1 MIASQGMTLE
11 NAHLLGRLAVAL
23 AIGLLMGLERGWE
36 YRQLPEGG
44 RVAGLRTFG
53 LIALLGA
60 IAVQLGS
67 PHYDVFLAAA
77 ILAVAM
83 LMGIGYWRAT
93 RNSTDISITTPIA
106 ALVTLAL
113 GAMAGLG
120 HLTIASSA
128 AVVMATILGFRIE
141 LHTLVAH
148 IEHEELN
155 ATMRLLLITVVVLP
169 ILPDHAMGP
178 WQAFNPY
185 QIWWMVVLIAAISY
199 VGYFANKLLGE
210 ERGMIVTGLFGGV
223 TSSTA
228 VTLTLAPIAR
238 DRKQEREVVAAAI
251 LAASAIMFPRLLI
264 IAAVLTPDLALA
276 ATPAFTVAMV
286 LTLAAAG
293 WFGWH
298 SRKVDRAQKTHDLRT
313 RNPLDLWFALKFGLL
328 LTTIMLASRAA
339 QAILGNNGLYTFA
352 AISGLADAAPIT
364 LSVSS
369 MVAQKQVDL
378 AVATIAMLIAAG
390 VNTLVKPA
398 LMTFIAG
405 MRAASLVWIPL
416 LIALAGGGVVAWF
429 WR

>member
-1 MIASQGMTLE
+1 
-11 NAHLLGRLAVAL
+11 
-23 AIGLLMGLERGWE
+23 
-36 YRQLPEGG
+36 
-44 RVAGLRTFG
+44 
-53 LIALLGA
+53 
-60 IAVQLGS
+60 
-67 PHYDVFLAAA
+67 
-77 ILAVAM
+77 
-83 LMGIGYWRAT
+83 
-93 RNSTDISITTPIA
+93 
-106 ALVTLAL
+106 
-113 GAMAGLG
+113 
-120 HLTIASSA
+120 
-128 AVVMATILGFRIE
+128 
-141 LHTLVAH
+141 
-148 IEHEELN
+148 
-155 ATMRLLLITVVVLP
+155 
-169 ILPDHAMGP
+169 
-178 WQAFNPY
+178 
-185 QIWWMVVLIAAISY
+185 
-199 VGYFANKLLGE
+199 
-210 ERGMIVTGLFGGV
+210 
-223 TSSTA
+223 
-228 VTLTLAPIAR
+228 LAPIAR
-238 DRKQEREVVAAAI
+238 DRKAEREVVAAAI

-276 ATPAFTVAMV
+276 ATPAFTVATV

-339 QAILGNNGLYTFA
+339 QAILGNNGLFTFA

>member
-1 MIASQGMTLE
+1 MTPE

-53 LIALLGA
+53 LISLLGA

-77 ILAVAM
+77 ILSIAI
-83 LMGIGYWRAT
+83 LMGVGYWRAT
-93 RNSTDISITTPIA
+93 RNSNDISITTPIA
-106 ALVTLAL
+106 ALVTFAL

-169 ILPDHAMGP
+169 ILPDRAMGP
-178 WQAFNPY
+178 WQALNPY

-210 ERGMIVTGLFGGV
+210 RRGVIVTGLFGGM

-228 VTLTLAPIAR
+228 VTLTLSPLAKT
-238 DRKQEREVVAAAI
+238 RKEAREVVAAAI
-251 LAASAIMFPRLLI
+251 LAASAIMFPRMLI
-264 IAAVLTPDLALA
+264 IAAAVMPDVAIKIAPALAVATVLTAGS
-276 ATPAFTVAMV
+276 
-286 LTLAAAG
+286 AG
-293 WFGWH
+293 WFAF
-298 SRKVDRAQKTHDLRT
+298 RLRNTEIEKPAQDLQT
-313 RNPLDLWFALKFGLL
+313 RNPLDFWFALKFGLL
-328 LTTIMLASRAA
+328 LSVIMVVSRAA
-339 QAILGNNGLYTFA
+339 QGMLGNRGLFRVA
-352 AISGLADAAPIT
+352 AIAGLADVDAIT
-364 LSVSS
+364 LSASS
-369 MVAQKQVDL
+369 MVRQGQATL
-378 AVATIAMLIAAG
+378 EVAAIAILIAAA

-405 MRAASLVWIPL
+405 LTAAVRVWIPL
-416 LIALAGGGVVAWF
+416 IAALVAGAAVAWI

>member
-1 MIASQGMTLE
+1 MTPQD
-11 NAHLLGRLAVAL
+11 AHLLGRLAVAL

-53 LIALLGA
+53 LISLLGA
-60 IAVQLGS
+60 VAVQLGS

-77 ILAVAM
+77 ILAVAL

-93 RNSTDISITTPIA
+93 RDSTDISITTPIA
-106 ALVTLAL
+106 ALVTFSL
-113 GAMAGLG
+113 GAIAGLG
-120 HLTIASSA
+120 HLAIASSVT
-128 AVVMATILGFRIE
+128 VVVATILGFRIE
-141 LHTLVAH
+141 LHSLVAH

-169 ILPDHAMGP
+169 ILPDRALDPWHAL
-178 WQAFNPY
+178 NPY

-199 VGYFANKLLGE
+199 VGYFANKFLGE
-210 ERGMIVTGLFGGV
+210 ERGMIVTGLFGGM

-228 VTLTLAPIAR
+228 VTLTLSPIAR
-238 DRKQEREVVAAAI
+238 ERKQEREVVAAAI

-264 IAAVLTPDLALA
+264 LAAVLTPDLALA
-276 ATPAFTVAMV
+276 ATPAFTVATV

-293 WFGWH
+293 WFAWH
-298 SRKVDRAQKTHDLRT
+298 SRHIERAQKTHDLRT

-339 QAILGNNGLYTFA
+339 QTMLGNNGLFTFA

-398 LMTFIAG
+398 LMTFLAG
-405 MRAASLVWIPL
+405 LRASLLVWIPL
-416 LIALAGGGVVAWF
+416 LVALAGGGVVAWI